1 MAFFLMLLLMVMLMA
16 WSYDSATTTDK
27 VAVTEMLFE
36 INIKYQQPSTQHK
49 THIDHT
55 RHMKLA
61 YKPNVVASYM
71 LHNVL
76 THCFIWLVDNK
87 YYSRQRMNIKRVNNF
102 TMSLIQM
109 VCLSASRIAYISLI
123 WSDAPGCRTTYN
135 VQRTKWPYETQGIYD
150 NDAIFVWC
158 EWWVAIWLATADIDY
173 GLHYNS
179 VVCVWE
185 SSMRSHPFCKIS
197 LSQNPLSFW
206 CTHTRRSF
214 RCHCMWNMLAK
225 LKIYNNAEM
234 MNDWE
239 ANGKKK
245 FVLNLQWQ
253 RKPRMLARR
262 LNSRGSR
269 IFHTFSFF
277 LIPFDVGVR

>member
-1 MAFFLMLLLMVMLMA
+1 MLL
-16 WSYDSATTTDK
+16 
-27 VAVTEMLFE
+27 AVV
-36 INIKYQQPSTQHK
+36 Q
-49 THIDHT
+49 
-55 RHMKLA
+55 
-61 YKPNVVASYM
+61 
-71 LHNVL
+71 
-76 THCFIWLVDNK
+76 
-87 YYSRQRMNIKRVNNF
+87 
-102 TMSLIQM
+102 
-109 VCLSASRIAYISLI
+109 
-123 WSDAPGCRTTYN
+123 RTTYN
-135 VQRTKWPYETQGIYD
+135 VQNGHMRLKAFTITMQFLCDG
-150 NDAIFVWC
+150 
-158 EWWVAIWLATADIDY
+158 EWWVAIWLATADVDY

>member
-49 THIDHT
+49 THIAHT
-55 RHMKLA
+55 RHMKL
-61 YKPNVVASYM
+61 ASYM

-135 VQRTKWPYETQGIYD
+135 VQNG
-150 NDAIFVWC
+150 
-158 EWWVAIWLATADIDY
+158 
-173 GLHYNS
+173 H
-179 VVCVWE
+179 
-185 SSMRSHPFCKIS
+185 MRLKAFTITMQFLCDVNGGW
-197 LSQNPLSFW
+197 QFDWRPL
-206 CTHTRRSF
+206 T
-214 RCHCMWNMLAK
+214 
-225 LKIYNNAEM
+225 
-234 MNDWE
+234 
-239 ANGKKK
+239 
-245 FVLNLQWQ
+245 
-253 RKPRMLARR
+253 
-262 LNSRGSR
+262 
-269 IFHTFSFF
+269 
-277 LIPFDVGVR
+277 LITDFTTTV